1 MNAADS
7 GEPAIF
13 VAATTSCCVSR
24 LNVRVRRC
32 RRDVDVERDAPGN
45 ADVGEAREFP
55 RASVAPKL
63 LEPREMRMSLRWP
76 RLLAVLGLTISPG
89 FAASLRDEPAIE
101 VHYAPAENLERLDAA
116 LIASARQRIDLAAYT
131 LTDRAV
137 LDALIEARRRGV
149 LLRIVLDPSESQ
161 GLDQLRLIAAAVRMK
176 PPGPFMHLKSYLVD
190 GRTLR
195 SGSANLSASGLK
207 RQDNDLVLM
216 RDPNA
221 AAAFEKD
228 FERIWAAAGPLRG
241 ADAGGATGTGR
252 RKGCAIKGN
261 VSRAGDRV
269 YHLPGSRDYGR
280 VRMDKGLG
288 ERWFCSEREATVAGW
303 RRAGRR

>member
-1 MNAADS
+1 
-7 GEPAIF
+7 
-13 VAATTSCCVSR
+13 
-24 LNVRVRRC
+24 
-32 RRDVDVERDAPGN
+32 
-45 ADVGEAREFP
+45 
-55 RASVAPKL
+55 
-63 LEPREMRMSLRWP
+63 MSPPWP
-76 RLLAVLGLTISPG
+76 RLLAVLCLTLSPAI
-89 FAASLRDEPAIE
+89 AAAAPDAPAIE
-101 VHYAPAENLERLDAA
+101 IHYAPAENLERLDAA

-161 GLDQLRLIAAAVRMK
+161 GFDQLRIIAAVVRMK

-216 RDPNA
+216 RDANA

-228 FERIWAAAGPLRG
+228 FERIWAAAGPMRG
-241 ADAGGATGTGR
+241 ADAGATPTVR

-288 ERWFCSEREATVAGW
+288 ERWFCSEREAAAAGW